1 MEEHFNLIATYCI
14 AEIALLITLI
24 KVINNSNI
32 IPGAFSLVLSNSLG
46 IGSFLYG
53 LKIIVLPKEYG
64 VFNLPHMKLINILI
78 LVSVAVII
86 IDDKYLIYVEQESY
100 KRKSKVYCYYI
111 ETGEKKCIFKTNKE
125 IVGVFVK

>member
-24 KVINNSNI
+24 KVINNSDI

-86 IDDKYLIYVEQESY
+86 IKRDIILI
-100 KRKSKVYCYYI
+100 
-111 ETGEKKCIFKTNKE
+111 G
-125 IVGVFVK
+125 VGDS